1 MKHVAYEFYNSPVF
15 TLSSS
20 ILLGVVGGS
29 QLLADKVLFVKFGNI
44 FVNEFTAPVRL
55 DHFYCITSVT
65 QNLAN
70 NLLDTGE
77 NVRFLGDA
85 ESKSITSGIILNEEA
100 V

>member
-1 MKHVAYEFYNSPVF
+1 MKHVAYQFYNSPVF

-20 ILLGVVGGS
+20 VLLGVVEGS
-29 QLLADKVLFVKFGNI
+29 QLLADKVLFVKFGSI
-44 FVNEFTAPVRL
+44 FVNEFTTPIRP

-77 NVRFLGDA
+77 NVRFLEDA
-85 ESKSITSGIILNEEA
+85 KSKSITSGVILNGEA
-100 V
+100 I